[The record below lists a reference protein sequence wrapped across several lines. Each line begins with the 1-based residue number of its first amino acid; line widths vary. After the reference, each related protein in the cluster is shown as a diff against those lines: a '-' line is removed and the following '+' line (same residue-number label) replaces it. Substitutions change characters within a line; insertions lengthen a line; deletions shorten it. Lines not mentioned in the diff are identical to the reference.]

1 MADEIKIIVQNKQR
15 KNINEVKAKRPR
27 KFELLIKFINDKI
40 KGLPQYY
47 TIYISQNGKEIA
59 IENDE

>member
-27 KFELLIKFINDKI
+27 KFELLIKFII
-40 KGLPQYY
+40 
-47 TIYISQNGKEIA
+47 
-59 IENDE
+59 